1 MSHLLKALERII
13 YKHTASFMESK
24 FLPYLLGFR
33 KKIKRRNTGF
43 SKWPETQKTK
53 LSNGEKAGVIS
64 MDLSKAFNTLNGS
77 LLLEKIKVYVF
88 LTKF

>member
-13 YKHTASFMESK
+13 YKHIASFMENQ
-24 FLPYLLGFR
+24 FLPYLFGFR
-33 KKIKRRNTGF
+33 KKTKMRNTGF
-43 SKWPETQKTK
+43 SKWSKTQKTK
-53 LSNGEKAGVIS
+53 LGNGEKAGVIF

-77 LLLEKIKVYVF
+77 LLLEKLKVYVF